1 MSLHLYRNLTEWVSR
16 LRGLLGALAVVV
28 WLTSGLAW
36 AQAPS
41 ASEATELERLR
52 QQVQTLQA
60 RVQAM
65 EALLRQVEA
74 LTAQVQALQQVT
86 DQIRQVLQQPTPT
99 PTAPDQELERL
110 KREIQQSAPPPPPA
124 TVEAAASGVSSSR
137 AMNLSLLNP
146 EITITG
152 EVLGRYTDSAHETNH
167 GHQEAEPAHADHA
180 HKTPESGQIFV
191 LRELE
196 FGFIS
201 MLDPYSRMKVFASWE
216 DGSIHLEEA
225 YVEWLTLPGR
235 LRLSIGRQFMQVGML
250 NRWHLHAFP
259 QIDPP
264 WAMQEYLGEEAQ
276 IAQTGLYVAWL
287 LPKLWSSAG
296 EVVVSLVVGDADG
309 FRGNS
314 LTRPAWLAYINNYYD
329 LSKSTFLEF
338 GASTLWGLA
347 EREPRLR
354 HQIWNAFARLS
365 WTPPEQAKYRGL
377 DVWAEVFWN
386 RLETFLTT
394 AELEAAILP
403 APPVWRSRWGGFV
416 FAEYRLD
423 RRWLVGLRADYVQRM
438 DEADTH
444 VWGLSPVLTF
454 WQSEWVRLRLQYSY
468 VRTGRPDR
476 PTEHRW
482 MFLLTWAAGPHKH
495 ENY

>member
-1 MSLHLYRNLTEWVSR
+1 MRLCLYETCIDRCR
-16 LRGLLGALAVVV
+16 LLRRILGTLGVVAGLAGG
-28 WLTSGLAW
+28 TAW
-36 AQAPS
+36 AQA
-41 ASEATELERLR
+41 ASGAEAAELERLR
-52 QQVQTLQA
+52 QQVQALQA

-74 LTAQVQALQQVT
+74 LAAQVQALQQVT

-99 PTAPDQELERL
+99 PPPAPDSELERL
-110 KREIQQSAPPPPPA
+110 KQEIQQSTPHPPSPP
-124 TVEAAASGVSSSR
+124 TESTSAAAPSSG
-137 AMNLSLLNP
+137 ALNLSKLNP
-146 EITITG
+146 EITVTG
-152 EVLGRYTDSAHETNH
+152 DILGRYTTPS
-167 GHQEAEPAHADHA
+167 AEPTDGSDQ
-180 HKTPESGQIFV
+180 PFV

-196 FGFIS
+196 FGFAS

-216 DGSIHLEEA
+216 DGVLHLEEA

-235 LRLSIGRQFMQVGML
+235 LRLSVGRQLMQVGML

-264 WAMQEYLGEEAQ
+264 LAMQEYLGEEAQ
-276 IAQTGLYVAWL
+276 LAQTGAHVAWL
-287 LPKLWSSAG
+287 LPRLWSSAG
-296 EVVVSLVVGDADG
+296 EVVVSLVAGDADG

-329 LSKSTFLEF
+329 LSESTFLEF

-354 HQIWNAFARLS
+354 HRIWNAFARLN
-365 WTPPEQAKYRGL
+365 WTPPERAKYRGL
-377 DVWAEVFWN
+377 DVWVEVFLN

-394 AELEAAILP
+394 AAPEEAILP
-403 APPVWRSRWGGFV
+403 APPVWRSRWGGFAFV
-416 FAEYRLD
+416 EYRLD

-438 DEADTH
+438 DEAGTH
-444 VWGLSPVLTF
+444 AWGLSPVLTF

-468 VRTGRPDR
+468 LRTGRTDR
-476 PTEHRW
+476 PTEHRV